1 MKLLAFDYGA
11 SSGRAILGE
20 FDGSRLTLSELH
32 RFSSDPVMMNGTF
45 TWDFPR
51 LFFEL
56 KKGILKA
63 LQAGHKDIAGIG
75 IDTWGVDFGLLSAQ
89 GELLGNPVHYRDART
104 DGMIELACSRS
115 SEKEIYDTTGIAFQ
129 KFNTLYQL
137 LAMAEK
143 KSVLLE
149 NADTLLFIPDLF
161 NYYLTGEKVCEY
173 TITSTSQLYDPVR
186 GGWAAELIRKIIPG
200 FRTGILPNVVPAG
213 TKLGTLSAGICE
225 ELGAAPIPVIAVAE
239 HDTGSAVVSVP
250 FYDQKSAYLSS
261 GTWSLLGVE
270 LDRPII
276 NDKMREL
283 NYTN

>member
-1 MKLLAFDYGA
+1 
-11 SSGRAILGE
+11 
-20 FDGSRLTLSELH
+20 
-32 RFSSDPVMMNGTF
+32 MMNGTF

-63 LQAGHKDIAGIG
+63 YQAGHKEIAGIG
-75 IDTWGVDFGLLSAQ
+75 IDTWGVDFGLLSRQ

-161 NYYLTGEKVCEY
+161 NYYLTGEKLCEY

-186 GGWAAELIRKIIPG
+186 GVRFEYFRGNFLASMRGETVLHDRVPLCAGHYAVIDLILRKDL
-200 FRTGILPNVVPAG
+200 LPFG
-213 TKLGTLSAGICE
+213 RLG
-225 ELGAAPIPVIAVAE
+225 
-239 HDTGSAVVSVP
+239 
-250 FYDQKSAYLSS
+250 
-261 GTWSLLGVE
+261 LL
-270 LDRPII
+270 PH
-276 NDKMREL
+276 
-283 NYTN
+283 